1 MVIDATDQL
10 HERRIAAYCECLSK
24 AHTMEERRQYW
35 ELLQAAVKAL
45 EVAQVKRMEREIRT

>member
-1 MVIDATDQL
+1 
-10 HERRIAAYCECLSK
+10 
-24 AHTMEERRQYW
+24 MEERRQYW